1 MVSCTE
7 KILCAGRASRAGD
20 NKGYSNSSPIVL
32 GCGLGNASHGHT
44 GFWQLQAERNRFRLL
59 VDEKNVPNARV
70 QGGDGYRTRRRVVN
84 VETCR
89 AWTDEI
95 AEMAECPIMFGQVE
109 LGIAVLCMVGI
120 EVDEAIWLGRI
131 ATRTAMGQHHPR
143 WSNRSQ

>member
-1 MVSCTE
+1 MPVTVTLVS
-7 KILCAGRASRAGD
+7 GS
-20 NKGYSNSSPIVL
+20 
-32 GCGLGNASHGHT
+32 
-44 GFWQLQAERNRFRLL
+44 FRLRETDFVFWL
-59 VDEKNVPNARV
+59 MKRTVPNARV